1 MIYFMLFDQM
11 SSYDMNDP
19 TERQQFQN
27 MGVLWGQYQARDL
40 IKSQQTGQADDV
52 ASILTAIIP
61 LFIILSL
68 CFTFKI
74 VDQWIEKNFSI
85 HIHLDGEI
93 KREMLRFKLKEAK
106 EIKSIQKNLNDDL

>member
-1 MIYFMLFDQM
+1 M
-11 SSYDMNDP
+11 
-19 TERQQFQN
+19 
-27 MGVLWGQYQARDL
+27 
-40 IKSQQTGQADDV
+40 

-93 KREMLRFKLKEAK
+93 KRELLRFKLKEAR
-106 EIKSIQKNLNDDL
+106 EIKSIQKNLNEDLQKRADEILSEHEHLEYDKKSDMK